1 MDESWSVVPLSG
13 EGGQGSF
20 TFPGPDQTQ
29 GMDVLR
35 QQLKV
40 VVSSPSAHP
49 SSALRSHTNLG
60 SSKKA
65 GLEQRTQPCWIWP
78 AK

>member
-1 MDESWSVVPLSG
+1 MDESWAAVPVSG
-13 EGGQGSF
+13 QGGQGSF

-29 GMDVLR
+29 GMVMLW

-40 VVSSPSAHP
+40 VVSSLPAHP
-49 SSALRSHTNLG
+49 SSALHYHTNLG

-65 GLEQRTQPCWIWP
+65 RLEQ
-78 AK
+78 